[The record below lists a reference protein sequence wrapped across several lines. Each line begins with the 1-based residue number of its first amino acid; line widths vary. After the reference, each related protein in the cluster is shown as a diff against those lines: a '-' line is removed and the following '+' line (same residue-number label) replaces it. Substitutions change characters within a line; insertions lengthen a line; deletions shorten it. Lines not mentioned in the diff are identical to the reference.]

1 MFGPETNHD
10 FVAKLVLA
18 RREQPQER
26 PRGDKRNFLGND
38 VPRRVDRSLYI
49 IDFARDWQ
57 AGDRLWGFVG
67 AAFLAGIAF
76 GIRHKSRAAAVAGFT
91 LYIAGRAWSW
101 MASGHPGSIIVF
113 ILVGLALWHGVRGTF
128 AFHRFA
134 PIAAGT
140 PGIEDSFRSFGQS
153 PKRTQQESERK

>member
-1 MFGPETNHD
+1 MTLLQSWFWPDLSSRKSALAAINETFWVTMF
-10 FVAKLVLA
+10 LA
-18 RREQPQER
+18 
-26 PRGDKRNFLGND
+26 GLTAVFTF
-38 VPRRVDRSLYI
+38 

-67 AAFLAGIAF
+67 AAFLAGIAL
-76 GIRHKSRAAAVAGFT
+76 GIRHKSRAAAVAGFA
-91 LYIAGRAWSW
+91 LYIARRAWSW
-101 MASGHPGSIIVF
+101 MASGYPGSIIVS
-113 ILVGLALWHGVRGTF
+113 ILVGLALWHGGRGTF

>member
-49 IDFARDWQ
+49 HRFRPRLAD
-57 AGDRLWGFVG
+57 DRLWGFVG
-67 AAFLAGIAF
+67 AAFLAGFAF
-76 GIRHKSRAAAVAGFT
+76 GISAQVPRRGPRRVW
-91 LYIAGRAWSW
+91 LYIARRAWSW
-101 MASGHPGSIIVF
+101 MASGHPGSIIVS
-113 ILVGLALWHGVRGTF
+113 ILVGLALWHGGRGTF

>member
-18 RREQPQER
+18 RPEQPQER
-26 PRGDKRNFLGND
+26 PRGDKRNFLGD
-38 VPRRVDRSLYI
+38 HVPRRVDRSLYI
-49 IDFARDWQ
+49 HRFRPRL

-67 AAFLAGIAF
+67 AAFLAGIAL
-76 GIRHKSRAAAVAGFT
+76 GIRHKSRAAAVAGFA
-91 LYIAGRAWSW
+91 LYIARRAWSW
-101 MASGHPGSIIVF
+101 MASGYPGSIIVS
-113 ILVGLALWHGVRGTF
+113 ILVGLALWHGGRGTF

>member
-1 MFGPETNHD
+1 MTLLQSWFWPDVSSRKNALAAINETFWVTMF
-10 FVAKLVLA
+10 LA
-18 RREQPQER
+18 
-26 PRGDKRNFLGND
+26 GLTAVFTF
-38 VPRRVDRSLYI
+38 

-57 AGDRLWGFVG
+57 AGDRSWGFVG

-76 GIRHKSRAAAVAGFT
+76 GIRHKSRAAAVAGFA

-101 MASGHPGSIIVF
+101 MASGHPGSIIVS
-113 ILVGLALWHGVRGTF
+113 ILVGLALWHGGRGTF

-140 PGIEDSFRSFGQS
+140 PGIEDSFRSFGQT

>member
-1 MFGPETNHD
+1 MTLLQSWFWPDLSSRKNALAAINETFWVTMF
-10 FVAKLVLA
+10 LA
-18 RREQPQER
+18 
-26 PRGDKRNFLGND
+26 GLTAVFTF
-38 VPRRVDRSLYI
+38 
-49 IDFARDWQ
+49 IDFARDRQ

-76 GIRHKSRAAAVAGFT
+76 GIRHKSRAAAVAGFA
-91 LYIAGRAWSW
+91 LYIARRAWSW
-101 MASGHPGSIIVF
+101 MASGYPGSIIVS
-113 ILVGLALWHGVRGTF
+113 ILVGLALWHGGRGTF

-140 PGIEDSFRSFGQS
+140 PGIEESFRSFGQS

>member
-1 MFGPETNHD
+1 MTLLQSWFWPDLSSRKNALAAINETFWVTMF
-10 FVAKLVLA
+10 LA
-18 RREQPQER
+18 
-26 PRGDKRNFLGND
+26 GLTAVFTF
-38 VPRRVDRSLYI
+38 

-67 AAFLAGIAF
+67 AAFLAGIAL
-76 GIRHKSRAAAVAGFT
+76 GIRHKSRAAAVAGFA
-91 LYIAGRAWSW
+91 LYIARRAWSW
-101 MASGHPGSIIVF
+101 MASGYPGSIIVS
-113 ILVGLALWHGVRGTF
+113 ILVGLALWHGGRGTF

>member
-1 MFGPETNHD
+1 MTLLQSWFWPDLSSRKNALAAINETFWVTMF
-10 FVAKLVLA
+10 LA
-18 RREQPQER
+18 
-26 PRGDKRNFLGND
+26 GLTAVFTF
-38 VPRRVDRSLYI
+38 

-67 AAFLAGIAF
+67 AAFLAGIAL
-76 GIRHKSRAAAVAGFT
+76 GIRHKSRAAAVAGFA
-91 LYIAGRAWSW
+91 LYIARRAWSW
-101 MASGHPGSIIVF
+101 MASGYPGSIIVS
-113 ILVGLALWHGVRGTF
+113 ILVGLALWHGGRGTF

-140 PGIEDSFRSFGQS
+140 PGIEESFRSFGQS